1 VQKDSQSRLAV
12 RPSRYEYPCIPVSRF
27 ATLGVRFRTHY
38 STGRGLTVS
47 YPFKAFSGAVGA
59 AVLNPARPKL
69 EVFRR
74 LLWLSVA
81 LLLVVIFAGDLWAP
95 AGMAL
100 PFCYV
105 AGLVLV
111 VALPGTREKLVAAAT
126 ATLLMTLSYFWSGA
140 IPGVPSWVYIF
151 NHGLALLMI
160 WTVTILSLRHRHAQE
175 VMREN
180 ERVANER
187 LAHLKTIY
195 ASAPVGLCFVDR
207 ELRYVSINNALAE
220 MSGKSPEFFIG
231 KTVREAAPELA
242 DTVEAHYRRVID
254 TGQPVIDEEVQIGNP
269 SRPQERRICLCSYYP
284 VHTETGQLLGVNVAV
299 RDITRRKRA
308 EADTLF
314 LLDLGEGIR
323 FAADADELLWAVA
336 VALGEHL
343 KASRCCFMEVDAEHD
358 RLTVQRDYHP
368 HLHSIVGSY
377 GLGSASP
384 AILAAAHAGQII
396 AIADVTTD
404 DRIQQSCE
412 KWQDSGVRALVITPL
427 LRDGT
432 LVSALV
438 VASSDAHVWTERE
451 ITLVNI
457 VAERTWLAVERLRLD
472 NVLRESDAAL
482 RDADRRKD
490 EFLATLAH
498 ELRNPLSLVRNVI
511 TLKNTPGAPETDPRW
526 GQDIIE
532 RQVSYLTR
540 LTDDLFD
547 VSRITREKLVLQR
560 QPVSLADVIR
570 AAVESSRPLID
581 QRQHELTVT
590 MSQDSIYVEA
600 DQVRLTQVFMNLLNN
615 AAKYTPNPGHIWLNV
630 EQAGDTVVVR
640 VKDTGIGIAAEN
652 LPHLFELFYQV
663 DRSFTRSEGGLGL
676 GLTLVH
682 RLVEMHD
689 GKVEVRSDGI
699 NRGSEFI
706 VHLPVLPV
714 STMDEPDNSPVLCRT
729 TVSRCRRILVA
740 DDFPQSAAILARLL
754 RQDGNDVQVA
764 HDGIEAVESAAEF
777 RPDVAVLDIA
787 MPKLDGF
794 AAARMIREQPW
805 GKRIFLIALSG
816 WGQQL
821 DRQRSKEAGFDA
833 HLTKPAKYETLME
846 ILDQLPHDGTASID
860 SHHEL

>member
-1 VQKDSQSRLAV
+1 MSESLQTS
-12 RPSRYEYPCIPVSRF
+12 
-27 ATLGVRFRTHY
+27 
-38 STGRGLTVS
+38 
-47 YPFKAFSGAVGA
+47 SGAVYQP
-59 AVLNPARPKL
+59 VLKPAQTKL
-69 EVFRR
+69 DAFRR
-74 LLWLSVA
+74 LLWPAVA
-81 LLLVVIFAGDLWAP
+81 SLLVVIFTADMWAP

-126 ATLLMTLSYFWSGA
+126 STLLMIVNYFWSAA
-140 IPGVPSWVYIF
+140 IPGVPSWVYLF

-160 WTVTILSLRHRHAQE
+160 WTVTVLSLRHRHAQE

-207 ELRYVSINNALAE
+207 ELHYVSINNALAE
-220 MSGKSPEFFIG
+220 MNGRSPEFFIG
-231 KTVREAAPELA
+231 KTVREAVPELA
-242 DTVEAHYRRVID
+242 DSVEAHYRRVID
-254 TGQPVIDEEVQIGNP
+254 TGQPVIDEEVQIDNRG
-269 SRPQERRICLCSYYP
+269 RPQDRRICICSYYP
-284 VHTETGQLLGVNVAV
+284 VHTETGQMLGVNVAV
-299 RDITRRKRA
+299 RDITRRKQA

-343 KASRCCFMEVDAEHD
+343 KASRCGFLEVDVRHD

-368 HLHSIVGSY
+368 HLHSVVGSY
-377 GLGSASP
+377 QLSAVSP
-384 AILAAAHAGQII
+384 TLVSAAEAGQII
-396 AIADVTTD
+396 AIADTKSD
-404 DRIQQSCE
+404 ERIA
-412 KWQDSGVRALVITPL
+412 KTFATWQDSGVGALVITPL
-427 LRDGT
+427 LRDGA

-438 VASSDAHVWTERE
+438 VATSDPREWTERE

-511 TLKNTPGAPETDPRW
+511 TLQKTPSTSEADPRW
-526 GQDIIE
+526 GQDMIE

-547 VSRITREKLVLQR
+547 VSRITRDKLVLQR
-560 QPVSLADVIR
+560 ETVNLAEVIR
-570 AAVESSRPLID
+570 AAGESSRPLID

-600 DQVRLTQVFMNLLNN
+600 DRVRLTQVFMNLLNN
-615 AAKYTPNPGHIWLNV
+615 AAKYTPNPGHIWVNV

-682 RLVEMHD
+682 RLVEMHS
-689 GKVEVRSDGI
+689 GKIEVRSDGV

-714 STMDEPDNSPVLCRT
+714 T
-729 TVSRCRRILVA
+729 TTNESIQTTDTIFPALANRGRRILVA

-754 RQDGNDVQVA
+754 RQDGNEVQVA
-764 HDGIEAVESAAEF
+764 QDGIQAVEAAAEF

-794 AAARMIREQPW
+794 DVARMIREQPW
-805 GKRIFLIALSG
+805 GKNMFLIALSG

-821 DRQRSKEAGFDA
+821 DRQRTKDAGFDA

-846 ILDQLPHDGTASID
+846 ILNHLPIDGITEVD
-860 SHHEL
+860 GHHEL

>member
-1 VQKDSQSRLAV
+1 
-12 RPSRYEYPCIPVSRF
+12 
-27 ATLGVRFRTHY
+27 
-38 STGRGLTVS
+38 
-47 YPFKAFSGAVGA
+47 
-59 AVLNPARPKL
+59 
-69 EVFRR
+69 
-74 LLWLSVA
+74 
-81 LLLVVIFAGDLWAP
+81 
-95 AGMAL
+95 MAL

-111 VALPGTREKLVAAAT
+111 VALPGTREKIVAAAT
-126 ATLLMTLSYFWSGA
+126 TTVLMIANYYWSSA
-140 IPGVPSWVYIF
+140 FPGVPNWVYLF

-207 ELRYVSINNALAE
+207 ELHYVSINNALAE
-220 MSGKSPEFFIG
+220 MNGRSPEFFIG
-231 KTVREAAPELA
+231 KTVREAVPELA
-242 DTVEAHYRRVID
+242 DSVEAHYRRVIN
-254 TGQPVIDEEVQIGNP
+254 TGQPVIDEEVQVGNQG
-269 SRPQERRICLCSYYP
+269 RPQDRRVCICSYYP
-284 VHTETGQLLGVNVAV
+284 VHTETGQMLGVNVAV
-299 RDITRRKRA
+299 RDITRRKQA

-343 KASRCCFMEVDAEHD
+343 KASRCSFLEVDARHD
-358 RLTVQRDYHP
+358 RITVQRDYHP
-368 HLHSIVGSY
+368 HLHSLVGSY
-377 GLGSASP
+377 QLSTVSP
-384 AILAAAHAGQII
+384 ALVSAAEAGQII
-396 AIADVTTD
+396 AIVDAKSDE
-404 DRIQQSCE
+404 RIAKTFE
-412 KWQDSGVRALVITPL
+412 TRQDSGVGALVITPL
-427 LRDGT
+427 LRDGA
-432 LVSALV
+432 LVSALL
-438 VASSDAHVWTERE
+438 VATSDAHEWTERE

-472 NVLRESDAAL
+472 DVLRESDAAL

-511 TLKNTPGAPETDPRW
+511 TLQKTPSTPETDSRW
-526 GQDIIE
+526 GQDMIE

-547 VSRITREKLVLQR
+547 VSRITRDKLALQR
-560 QPVSLADVIR
+560 ETLSLAEVIR

-590 MSQDSIYVEA
+590 VSQDSIYVEA
-600 DQVRLTQVFMNLLNN
+600 DRVRLTQVFMNLLNN
-615 AAKYTPNPGHIWLNV
+615 AAKYTPNPGHIWVNV

-652 LPHLFELFYQV
+652 MPHLFELFYQV

-682 RLVEMHD
+682 RLVEMHG
-689 GKVEVRSDGI
+689 GKIDVRSDGI

-714 STMDEPDNSPVLCRT
+714 IATHENIEAAEPIFPAGAIRS
-729 TVSRCRRILVA
+729 RRILVA

-754 RQDGNDVQVA
+754 RQDGNEVQVA
-764 HDGIEAVESAAEF
+764 QDGIQAVETAAEF

-794 AAARMIREQPW
+794 DVARMIREQPW
-805 GKRIFLIALSG
+805 GKNMFLIALSG

-821 DRQRSKEAGFDA
+821 DRQRTKDAGFDA

-846 ILDQLPHDGTASID
+846 ILNHLPIRGIAAVDG
-860 SHHEL
+860 HHEL

>member
-1 VQKDSQSRLAV
+1 MGNSLQAS
-12 RPSRYEYPCIPVSRF
+12 
-27 ATLGVRFRTHY
+27 
-38 STGRGLTVS
+38 
-47 YPFKAFSGAVGA
+47 SGAVYQP
-59 AVLNPARPKL
+59 VFKPAQTKL
-69 EVFRR
+69 DTFRR
-74 LLWLSVA
+74 LLWLAVA
-81 LLLVVIFAGDLWAP
+81 SLLVVIFSADLWAP

-126 ATLLMTLSYFWSGA
+126 STVLMIVNYFWSAA
-140 IPGVPSWVYIF
+140 IPGVPSWVYLF

-160 WTVTILSLRHRHAQE
+160 WTVTVLSLRHRHAQE

-207 ELRYVSINNALAE
+207 ELHYVSINNALAE
-220 MSGKSPEFFIG
+220 MNGRSPEFYIG
-231 KTVREAAPELA
+231 KTVREAVPELA
-242 DTVEAHYRRVID
+242 DSVEAHYRRVVD
-254 TGQPVIDEEVQIGNP
+254 TGQPVIDEEVQFSNP
-269 SRPQERRICLCSYYP
+269 GRPQERRICLCSYYP

-299 RDITRRKRA
+299 RDITRRKQA

-343 KASRCCFMEVDAEHD
+343 KAIRCGFLEVDTRHD
-358 RLTVQRDYHP
+358 RIIVQRDYHP
-368 HLHSIVGSY
+368 HLHSVVGTY
-377 GLGSASP
+377 QLSAFSP
-384 AILAAAHAGQII
+384 ALVSAAEAGQII
-396 AIADVTTD
+396 AIADAASD
-404 DRIQQSCE
+404 ERIA
-412 KWQDSGVRALVITPL
+412 KLFDTWQEPGVGALVVTPL
-427 LRDGT
+427 LRDGA

-438 VASSDAHVWTERE
+438 VASNDAHEWTERE

-511 TLKNTPGAPETDPRW
+511 TLQKTPSTPEADPRW

-547 VSRITREKLVLQR
+547 VSRITREKLALQR
-560 QPVSLADVIR
+560 ETLSLAEVIR
-570 AAVESSRPLID
+570 AAVEASRPLID
-581 QRQHELTVT
+581 QRKHEVTIT

-600 DQVRLTQVFMNLLNN
+600 DRVRLTQVFMNLLNN
-615 AAKYTPNPGHIWLNV
+615 AAKYTPNPGHIWINV

-640 VKDTGIGIAAEN
+640 LKDTGIGIAAEN

-682 RLVEMHD
+682 RLVEMHG
-689 GKVEVRSDGI
+689 GKIDVRSDGV

-714 STMDEPDNSPVLCRT
+714 IMTNENIQT
-729 TVSRCRRILVA
+729 TETNFSAAANRSRRILVA

-754 RQDGNDVQVA
+754 RQDGNEVQVA
-764 HDGIEAVESAAEF
+764 QDGVQAVEAAAEF

-794 AAARMIREQPW
+794 DVARMIREQPW
-805 GKRIFLIALSG
+805 GKNMFLIALSG

-821 DRQRSKEAGFDA
+821 DRQRTKEAGFDA

-846 ILDQLPHDGTASID
+846 ILNHLPIQEITAVDG
-860 SHHEL
+860 HHEL

>member
-1 VQKDSQSRLAV
+1 MSDVSKNPANADQRSTPVSAQSRRL
-12 RPSRYEYPCIPVSRF
+12 RWLTIP
-27 ATLGVRFRTHY
+27 
-38 STGRGLTVS
+38 
-47 YPFKAFSGAVGA
+47 
-59 AVLNPARPKL
+59 
-69 EVFRR
+69 
-74 LLWLSVA
+74 
-81 LLLVVIFAGDLWAP
+81 LLLVIIFTADLWLP

-100 PFCYV
+100 PFCYI

-111 VALPGTREKLVAAAT
+111 VALPNPREKIVAAST
-126 ATLLMTLSYFWSGA
+126 STFLMIIAYFISSTVPDA
-140 IPGVPSWVYIF
+140 PGWIYLI
-151 NHGLALLMI
+151 NLGLALLMI
-160 WTVTILSLRHRHAQE
+160 WIVAILSLRHRHAQE

-180 ERVANER
+180 ERVATER
-187 LAHLKTIY
+187 LAHLRTIY

-207 ELRYVSINNALAE
+207 DLRYVSINNAMAE
-220 MSGKSPEFFIG
+220 MNGRSPEFFIG
-231 KTVREAAPELA
+231 KTIREAAPELA
-242 DTVEAHYRRVID
+242 DNLESHYRRVID
-254 TGQPVIDEEVQIGNP
+254 TGQPVVDEEVPTTTQG
-269 SRPQERRICLCSYYP
+269 RGEERRICLCSYYP
-284 VHTETGQLLGVNVAV
+284 VHTESGQLLGVNVAV
-299 RDITRRKRA
+299 RDITRRKQA

-343 KASRCCFMEVDAEHD
+343 KASRCGFLEIDTEHD
-358 RLTVQRDYHP
+358 RLVIQRDYHP
-368 HLHSIVGSY
+368 HLRSAVGAHPLSV
-377 GLGSASP
+377 LDP
-384 AILAAAHAGQII
+384 AIISAARAGQII
-396 AIADVTTD
+396 AIADAHSDERTAALYASH
-404 DRIQQSCE
+404 RNA
-412 KWQDSGVRALVITPL
+412 GVNALVFTPL
-427 LRDGT
+427 LRDGA

-438 VASSDAHVWTERE
+438 VASAESHEWTERE

-482 RDADRRKD
+482 RDADQRKD

-498 ELRNPLSLVRNVI
+498 ELRNPLSLIRNVN
-511 TLKNTPGAPETDPRW
+511 TLQTTPSTPSEDPSW
-526 GQDIIE
+526 GHDIIE
-532 RQVSYLTR
+532 RQVNYLTR

-547 VSRITREKLVLQR
+547 VSRITREKLVLHKE
-560 QPVSLADVIR
+560 SLNLAEIIR
-570 AAVESSRPLID
+570 AAVESSRPLIE

-590 MSQDSIYVEA
+590 MSQNSIYVDA
-600 DQVRLTQVFMNLLNN
+600 DRVRLTQVFMNLLNN
-615 AAKYTPNPGHIWLNV
+615 AAKYTPDPGHIWLNV

-640 VKDTGIGIAAEN
+640 VKDTGVGIAAEN

-682 RLVEMHD
+682 RLVEMHA

-714 STMDEPDNSPVLCRT
+714 LPAQPIHEPVEIREETYNHAA
-729 TVSRCRRILVA
+729 SRCRRILVA

-754 RQDGNDVQVA
+754 RQDGNEVHIAQ
-764 HDGIEAVESAAEF
+764 DGIEAVEAAAEF

-794 AAARMIREQPW
+794 DVARVIREQPW
-805 GKRIFLIALSG
+805 GKRMFLIALSG

-821 DRQRSKEAGFDA
+821 DRQRTKDAGFDA

-846 ILDQLPHDGTASID
+846 ILNHLPLKQATVD
-860 SHHEL
+860 SHREL

>member
-1 VQKDSQSRLAV
+1 MSDFLRAS
-12 RPSRYEYPCIPVSRF
+12 
-27 ATLGVRFRTHY
+27 
-38 STGRGLTVS
+38 
-47 YPFKAFSGAVGA
+47 SGAVYQP
-59 AVLNPARPKL
+59 VLKRAQTKL
-69 EVFRR
+69 DTFRR
-74 LLWLSVA
+74 LLWLAVA
-81 LLLVVIFAGDLWAP
+81 ALLVVIFTADLWAP

-126 ATLLMTLSYFWSGA
+126 STLLMIVNYFWSAA
-140 IPGVPSWVYIF
+140 IPGVPSWVYLF

-160 WTVTILSLRHRHAQE
+160 WTVTVLSLRHRHAQE

-180 ERVANER
+180 EGVANER

-220 MSGKSPEFFIG
+220 MNGRSPEFYIG
-231 KTVREAAPELA
+231 KTVREAVPELA
-242 DTVEAHYRRVID
+242 DSVEDHYRRVID
-254 TGQPVIDEEVQIGNP
+254 TGHPVIDEEVQIGNQGR
-269 SRPQERRICLCSYYP
+269 SQERHICVCSYYP

-299 RDITRRKRA
+299 RDITRRKQA

-343 KASRCCFMEVDAEHD
+343 KASRCGFLEVDAEHD
-358 RLTVQRDYHP
+358 RITVQRDYHP
-368 HLHSIVGSY
+368 HLHSVVGSY
-377 GLGSASP
+377 QLSTVSPSSALIS
-384 AILAAAHAGQII
+384 AAEAGQII
-396 AIADVTTD
+396 AIADAKSD
-404 DRIQQSCE
+404 ERIAKTFE
-412 KWQDSGVRALVITPL
+412 TWQDSGVGALVITPL
-427 LRDGT
+427 LRDGA

-438 VASSDAHVWTERE
+438 VATSDTHDWTERE

-511 TLKNTPGAPETDPRW
+511 TLQKTPSTPETDPRW

-547 VSRITREKLVLQR
+547 VSRITRDKLVLQR
-560 QPVSLADVIR
+560 ETVSLAEVIR

-581 QRQHELTVT
+581 QRQHEVTVT
-590 MSQDSIYVEA
+590 KSQDSIYVEA
-600 DQVRLTQVFMNLLNN
+600 DRVRLTQVFMNLLNN
-615 AAKYTPNPGHIWLNV
+615 AAKYTPNPGHIWVNV

-640 VKDTGIGIAAEN
+640 VKDTGIGIATEN

-682 RLVEMHD
+682 RLVQMHG
-689 GKVEVRSDGI
+689 GKIEVRSDGI

-714 STMDEPDNSPVLCRT
+714 TGMNEDIEITDTIVPATSNRS
-729 TVSRCRRILVA
+729 RRILVA

-754 RQDGNDVQVA
+754 RQDGNEVQVA
-764 HDGIEAVESAAEF
+764 QDGIQAVETAAEF

-794 AAARMIREQPW
+794 DVARMIREQPW
-805 GKRIFLIALSG
+805 GKNMFLIALSG

-846 ILDQLPHDGTASID
+846 ILNHLPMHNVAAVDG
-860 SHHEL
+860 HREL